1 MRNTTKLKTLLLKYT
16 LTFDMDD
23 DGRFFL
29 RLTDKATHQTSLIEG
44 ESYSK
49 VLAKAYSFLLKDLKG
64 GNHEL

>member
-1 MRNTTKLKTLLLKYT
+1 M
-16 LTFDMDD
+16 TFDMDD

-29 RLTDKATHQTSLIEG
+29 RLTDKTTHQTSLIEG

-64 GNHEL
+64 GNPEF